1 MKGFIYSDNKKAKS
15 LKGKSLFDF
24 ADTLNIRVPTSCRRN
39 GECHECI
46 VQVSN
51 GQDNLA
57 LKDQSEE
64 FLTNDYRL
72 ACQAKINI
80 DTADIKFNV
89 LRRQPKIL
97 EDFTKKKLV
106 INSKV
111 IIKDDKVI
119 DKNNNITL
127 SEKLTSVYGIAADIG
142 TTTVA
147 CSLIDLT
154 SGKIIGISSFE
165 NPQRFG
171 GSDTLNRI
179 SYETTK
185 FPGEL
190 KSVIISGLNF
200 EIGELCKKFKIRRSH
215 IYEMIIVG
223 NTTMRDIFF
232 GIDVAG
238 VGQRPYKSLTQ
249 LDLEEG
255 RSSTTSVVK
264 KASELGIRIN
274 KNAEVISPP
283 LISCHIGSDVTA
295 DLISIDVEN
304 IEDNFMLL
312 DVGTN
317 TEIILGNKDNLV
329 AASCPAGPAF
339 EGGEVTYAMPG
350 YDGAIEKFSIDKGN
364 QKFDTINNSDAQ
376 GICGSGL
383 IDLLASLKSNS
394 IINELG
400 VLNNGDDFFELENT
414 NGIKLSRSDM
424 SALAQAKAANYCGQS
439 IAIKRS
445 GINIDEFK
453 QLFLSGGFA
462 NYIDVDNAKKIGFLI
477 DTPNADILKIGN
489 SALNGAIIY
498 LLDVDSRV
506 RIESIVNSIQHVEL
520 ETDENFFDHFVEGCQ
535 FKELKVM

>member
-1 MKGFIYSDNKKAKS
+1 MEGYIYSDNKKTKS
-15 LKGKSLFDF
+15 IKGKTLFDF

-51 GQDNLA
+51 GNDNLET
-57 LKDQSEE
+57 KDQSED

-80 DTADIKFNV
+80 DTSDIKFNV

-97 EDFTKKKLV
+97 EEFTNNKIVL
-106 INSKV
+106 NSKV
-111 IIKDDKVI
+111 IIKDDYVFDK
-119 DKNNNITL
+119 KNNIVL
-127 SEKLTSVYGIAADIG
+127 SEKVTPIYGIAADIG

-147 CSLIDLT
+147 CSLIDLGT
-154 SGKIIGISSFE
+154 GKIIGISSFE

-185 FPGEL
+185 YPGEL
-190 KSVIISGLNF
+190 QAVIISGLNF

-439 IAIKRS
+439 IAIKKS

>member
-439 IAIKRS
+439 IAIKKS

-462 NYIDVDNAKKIGFLI
+462 NYINVDNAKKIGFLI

>member
-1 MKGFIYSDNKKAKS
+1 MEGYIYSDNKKTKS
-15 LKGKSLFDF
+15 LKGKTLFDF

-46 VQVSN
+46 VQVSKGN
-51 GQDNLA
+51 DNLET
-57 LKDQSEE
+57 KDQSED

-80 DTADIKFNV
+80 DTSDIKFNV

-97 EDFTKKKLV
+97 EEFTNNKIEL
-106 INSKV
+106 NSKI
-111 IIKDDKVI
+111 IIKDDYVF
-119 DKNNNITL
+119 DNKNNIVL
-127 SEKLTSVYGIAADIG
+127 SEKVTPIYGIAADIG

-147 CSLIDLT
+147 CSLIDLGT
-154 SGKIIGISSFE
+154 GKIIGISSFE
-165 NPQRFG
+165 NPQKFG

-185 FPGEL
+185 YPGEL
-190 KSVIISGLNF
+190 QAVIISGLNF
-200 EIGELCKKFKIRRSH
+200 EIGELCKKNKIRRSH

-238 VGQRPYKSLTQ
+238 VGQKPYKSITQ
-249 LDLEEG
+249 LEFEEG
-255 RSSTTSVVK
+255 KSATTSVSN
-264 KASELGIRIN
+264 KAKNLGIRIN

-295 DLISIDVEN
+295 DLISIDVGN
-304 IEDNFMLL
+304 IEENFMLL

-364 QKFDTINNSDAQ
+364 QKYNTINNSDAQ

-400 VLNNGDDFFELENT
+400 VLTNGDNFFELENT

-445 GINIDEFK
+445 GININEFK

-462 NYIDVDNAKKIGFLI
+462 NYINVENAKKIGFLI
-477 DTPNADILKIGN
+477 DTPNANIMKIGN

-498 LLDVDSRV
+498 LLDINSRLK
-506 RIESIVNSIQHVEL
+506 IESIVNSIKHVEL

-535 FKELKVM
+535 FKELRVM

>member
-1 MKGFIYSDNKKAKS
+1 MEGYIYSDNKKTKS
-15 LKGKSLFDF
+15 IKGKTLFDF

-51 GQDNLA
+51 GNDNLET
-57 LKDQSEE
+57 KDQSED

-80 DTADIKFNV
+80 DTSDIKFNV

-97 EDFTKKKLV
+97 EEFTNNKIVL
-106 INSKV
+106 NSKV
-111 IIKDDKVI
+111 IIKDDYVFDK
-119 DKNNNITL
+119 KNNIVL
-127 SEKLTSVYGIAADIG
+127 SEKVTPIYGIAADIG

-147 CSLIDLT
+147 CSLIDLGT
-154 SGKIIGISSFE
+154 GKIIGISSFE

-185 FPGEL
+185 YPGEL
-190 KSVIISGLNF
+190 QAVIISGLNF
-200 EIGELCKKFKIRRSH
+200 EIGELCKKNKIRRSH
-215 IYEMIIVG
+215 IYEMVIVG

-238 VGQRPYKSLTQ
+238 VGQKPYKSITQ
-249 LDLEEG
+249 LELEEG
-255 RSSTTSVVK
+255 KSTTTSVSN
-264 KASELGIRIN
+264 KAKNLGIRIN
-274 KNAEVISPP
+274 KNADVISPP

-304 IEDNFMLL
+304 IKENFMLL

-350 YDGAIEKFSIDKGN
+350 YDGAIEKFSIDKGS
-364 QKFDTINNSDAQ
+364 QKYDTINNSDAQ

-400 VLNNGDDFFELENT
+400 VLTNGDNFFELENT

-462 NYIDVDNAKKIGFLI
+462 NYINVENAKKIGFLI

-498 LLDVDSRV
+498 LLDINSRLK
-506 RIESIVNSIQHVEL
+506 IESIVNSIKHVEL

>member
-350 YDGAIEKFSIDKGN
+350 YDGAIEKFSMDKGN

-383 IDLLASLKSNS
+383 IDLLATLKSNS

>member
-1 MKGFIYSDNKKAKS
+1 MEGYIYSDNKKTKS
-15 LKGKSLFDF
+15 IKGKTLFDF

-51 GQDNLA
+51 GNDNLET
-57 LKDQSEE
+57 KDQSED

-80 DTADIKFNV
+80 DTSDIKFNV

-97 EDFTKKKLV
+97 EEFANNKIVL
-106 INSKV
+106 NSKV
-111 IIKDDKVI
+111 IIKDDYVFDK
-119 DKNNNITL
+119 KNNIVL
-127 SEKLTSVYGIAADIG
+127 SEKVTPIYGIAADIG

-147 CSLIDLT
+147 CSLIDLG

-185 FPGEL
+185 YPGEL
-190 KSVIISGLNF
+190 QAVIISGLNF
-200 EIGELCKKFKIRRSH
+200 EIGELCKKNKIRRSH
-215 IYEMIIVG
+215 IYEMVIVG

-238 VGQRPYKSLTQ
+238 VGQKPYKSITQ
-249 LDLEEG
+249 LELEEG
-255 RSSTTSVVK
+255 KSTTTSVSN
-264 KASELGIRIN
+264 KAKNLGIRIN
-274 KNAEVISPP
+274 KNADVISPP

-304 IEDNFMLL
+304 IKENFMLL

-350 YDGAIEKFSIDKGN
+350 YDGAIEKFSIDKGS
-364 QKFDTINNSDAQ
+364 QKYDTINNFDAQ
-376 GICGSGL
+376 GI
-383 IDLLASLKSNS
+383 
-394 IINELG
+394 
-400 VLNNGDDFFELENT
+400 
-414 NGIKLSRSDM
+414 
-424 SALAQAKAANYCGQS
+424 
-439 IAIKRS
+439 
-445 GINIDEFK
+445 
-453 QLFLSGGFA
+453 
-462 NYIDVDNAKKIGFLI
+462 
-477 DTPNADILKIGN
+477 
-489 SALNGAIIY
+489 
-498 LLDVDSRV
+498 
-506 RIESIVNSIQHVEL
+506 
-520 ETDENFFDHFVEGCQ
+520 
-535 FKELKVM
+535 